1 MKNIKIY
8 HNPRCSKSRKTLQ
21 IIRDHGVEPEV
32 VEYLKTPPTESEIK
46 KISNLLGLDP
56 KRFVRTSENDF
67 KENGLSEKISDNEAM
82 FRLMAKFP
90 KIIERPIVVSDD
102 SAIIGRPPENVLKIL
117 T

>member
-1 MKNIKIY
+1 MKHLKIY

-32 VEYLKTPPTESEIK
+32 VEYLKEPPTDSELK
-46 KISNLLGLDP
+46 KISTLLGLDP

-67 KENGLSEKISDNEAM
+67 KENGLSEKINDNEAM

-90 KIIERPIVVSDD
+90 KVIERSIVVSDD
-102 SAIIGRPPENVLKIL
+102 RAIIGRPPENVLKIL

>member
-1 MKNIKIY
+1 MKHLKIY

-32 VEYLKTPPTESEIK
+32 VEYLKTPPTENEIK

-90 KIIERPIVVSDD
+90 KVIERPIVVSDD

>member
-1 MKNIKIY
+1 MKHLKIY

-32 VEYLKTPPTESEIK
+32 IEYLKKPPTESELK

-56 KRFVRTSENDF
+56 KHFVRINENDF
-67 KENGLSEKISDNEAM
+67 KENGLSEKISDNAAM
-82 FRLMAKFP
+82 FQLMARFP
-90 KIIERPIVVSDD
+90 KVIERPIVISNDR
-102 SAIIGRPPENVLKIL
+102 AIIGRPPENVLKIL

>member
-1 MKNIKIY
+1 MKNLKIY

-32 VEYLKTPPTESEIK
+32 IEYLKTPPTESEIK

-90 KIIERPIVVSDD
+90 KVIERPIVVSDD
-102 SAIIGRPPENVLKIL
+102 SAIIGRPPEKVLKIL

>member
-1 MKNIKIY
+1 MKDLKIY

-67 KENGLSEKISDNEAM
+67 IENGLSEKISDNEAM

-90 KIIERPIVVSDD
+90 KVIERPIVVSDD
-102 SAIIGRPPENVLKIL
+102 RAIIGRPPENVLKIL

>member
-1 MKNIKIY
+1 MKHIKIY

-32 VEYLKTPPTESEIK
+32 IEYLKKPLTENELK
-46 KISNLLGLDP
+46 KISNLLGLEP
-56 KRFVRTSENDF
+56 KRFVRTNETDF

-82 FRLMAKFP
+82 FRLMTKFP
-90 KIIERPIVVSDD
+90 KVIERPIVASDD

>member
-8 HNPRCSKSRKTLQ
+8 HNPRCSKSRKTLK

-82 FRLMAKFP
+82 FRLMAKFH
-90 KIIERPIVVSDD
+90 KIIERPLVVYDD